1 MHFRRAQQQLL
12 AAIAVLVMTF
22 ASLAPA
28 WAAVIN
34 GTAGVAG
41 WVELCSAEGTKRVA
55 VDANGDPVSSET
67 SKHQTSSGHCPFCHL
82 QQTPATLPPAPAPV
96 AVSDTHLDVYKRQRQ
111 HNALFNTA
119 TRAYNEAN
127 PNVYVAVSHD
137 SVFDAKV
144 LYRFNRQWSASLGV
158 NNIGCLLYTSRCV

>member
-1 MHFRRAQQQLL
+1 MQKAISDVIPLVPRLEFRLMHFRRAQQQLL
-12 AAIAVLVMTF
+12 AAIAVLVITF

-55 VDANGDPVSSET
+55 VDGNGDPVSSES

-82 QQTPATLPPAPAPV
+82 QQTPATLPAAPAPV
-96 AVSDTHLDVYKRQRQ
+96 VPQTVEHATFP
-111 HNALFNTA
+111 ALFYAA
-119 TRAYNEAN
+119 TR
-127 PNVYVAVSHD
+127 PSH
-137 SVFDAKV
+137 A
-144 LYRFNRQWSASLGV
+144 WAP
-158 NNIGCLLYTSRCV
+158 SRSRAPPTLA